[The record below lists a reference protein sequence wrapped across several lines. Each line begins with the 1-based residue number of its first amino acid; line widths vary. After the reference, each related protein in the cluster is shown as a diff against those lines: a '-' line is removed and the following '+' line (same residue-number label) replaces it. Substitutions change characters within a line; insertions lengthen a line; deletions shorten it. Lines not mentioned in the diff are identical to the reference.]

1 MELDYRG
8 RRYPVPA
15 GELMIGTDASAG
27 LVLEGARP
35 RHASVRLLGDKMAT
49 IRCLESD
56 AEIFVNGVR
65 VGAEPTPL
73 LHGDTIRIA
82 NQELA
87 VVNPGH
93 PVGAPQTPP
102 PGARERLHDTLFGM
116 PRTPAPPLPPPPV
129 PGLLPT
135 PARSKVVWIV
145 VAAAISLA
153 LLTYLLLR

>member
-102 PGARERLHDTLFGM
+102 PGARERLHDTLFGV
-116 PRTPAPPLPPPPV
+116 PRTIAPPPPPA
-129 PGLLPT
+129 PGMVPT
-135 PARSKVVWIV
+135 PAQGRVVWIV

-153 LLTYLLLR
+153 LLTFFLLR

>member
-15 GELMIGTDASAG
+15 SELMIGADSAAG

-35 RHASVRLLGDKMAT
+35 RHASVRLLGEKMAT
-49 IRCLESD
+49 IRGLEPG
-56 AEIFVNGVR
+56 AEIFVNGVL
-65 VGAEPTPL
+65 VGDEPTPL

-87 VVNPGH
+87 VVNPAH
-93 PVGAPQTPP
+93 PVGTAQTPP
-102 PGARERLHDTLFGM
+102 PGARERLHDTLFGV
-116 PRTPAPPLPPPPV
+116 PRTIAPPPPPA
-129 PGLLPT
+129 PGMVPT
-135 PARSKVVWIV
+135 PAQGRVVWIV

>member
-1 MELDYRG
+1 MELAFRG
-8 RRYPVPA
+8 RRYPIPS
-15 GELMIGTDASAG
+15 GELMIGADSAAG

-35 RHASVRLLGDKMAT
+35 RHASVRSLGDKMAT
-49 IRCLESD
+49 IRALEPG

-65 VGAEPTPL
+65 VGDEPTPL

-82 NQELA
+82 NQEVA

-93 PVGAPQTPP
+93 SVGTPQTPP

-116 PRTPAPPLPPPPV
+116 PRTVATPPPPA
-129 PGLLPT
+129 PGMLPT
-135 PARSKVVWIV
+135 PARGKTGWIV
-145 VAAAISLA
+145 VAAVISLA